1 MLNMTFVGQKC
12 SHQRRQNNP
21 ETNSYGIILK
31 ILGGNL
37 KYGVYHQ
44 VQYREIYYGITMERY
59 VFLEKKKMQ

>member
-1 MLNMTFVGQKC
+1 MAKNA

-21 ETNSYGIILK
+21 ETNSYGII
-31 ILGGNL
+31 IAEESGWYL

-44 VQYREIYYGITMERY
+44 VQHIEIYYGITVERY